1 MDSVKNDHQSQ
12 EKNKRIAEEMT
23 KMVVRQTSLTYEEA
37 KERLKASNGDYM
49 AVIQQEHGIN
59 TCKEQVIQSKNQER
73 YRQIRKYMDAGSE
86 NFRRQREFQ
95 ELQEKQQMLKTKN
108 K

>member
-1 MDSVKNDHQSQ
+1 MDSVKKDLQDQ
-12 EKNKRIAEEMT
+12 ETNKRIAEEMT

-37 KERLKASNGDYM
+37 KERLKANRGNYM
-49 AVIQQEHGIN
+49 AIIQEEHGIVSN
-59 TCKEQVIQSKNQER
+59 KEPIIQSKNQER

-95 ELQEKQQMLKTKN
+95 EFQEKQQMLKSKN